1 MIILVVFF
9 WLLLSGVVGG
19 EARKRRNRD
28 PAYWMAIAAFISP
41 PIAFLILMM
50 LPRLSDVTDIRITR

>member
-1 MIILVVFF
+1 MIWLVVFV

-28 PAYWMAIAAFISP
+28 PAYWMLIAAFISP
-41 PIAFLILMM
+41 PIAFLIL
-50 LPRLSDVTDIRITR
+50 LLTPRKSDLSDIKIGE

>member
-1 MIILVVFF
+1 MVFLAVF
-9 WLLLSGVVGG
+9 IWLLLAGIVGG

-41 PIAFLILMM
+41 PLAFAIL
-50 LPRLSDVTDIRITR
+50 LATPRLAKVV